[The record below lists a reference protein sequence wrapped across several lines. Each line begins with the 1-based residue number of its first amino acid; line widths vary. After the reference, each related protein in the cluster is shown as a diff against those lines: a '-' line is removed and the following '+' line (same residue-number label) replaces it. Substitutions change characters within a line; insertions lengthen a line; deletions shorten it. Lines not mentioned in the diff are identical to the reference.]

1 MTAAMYSVL
10 LLVTVL
16 VVPIA
21 GLSEEKPAD
30 SVLEPPELPEQWRE
44 FDNEHADLDYG
55 STDVKPDFKKKKYPV
70 KPPAMS
76 QEVNKDEAVIDRQLT
91 RNEGMLMD
99 LRGRPEQ
106 ASSHQID
113 PEAGVNM
120 QMTKHEELMK
130 MAAPQPRVN
139 RIGAQPRVNQIATT
153 TTTTAKRPEN
163 IERIFLLLI
172 YLSASTFLTLLVLL
186 ILKCLLEKRWNKEE
200 CHPDP
205 DPEPVPDPEPERPRR
220 RSVTFSEYLPTR
232 RSVMESE
239 GRYNEGNGIDTES
252 EDSLNKYYVRDDGD
266 HLMEQVETESESSE
280 EEVEEVESS
289 EETECKE
296 NVSQNFKEESATE
309 LQNRQQYKHSQKA
322 KQQTLHVSMEQPN
335 IGLPDKQQ
343 YSCPQEP
350 NIALPDKQQYSYTQ
364 GPNIGLQYKQLY
376 NYKQEPNITLY
387 ACSQESDRSS
397 QDKVLYNNRQKA
409 NIRLKNA
416 YAYKTLQRN
425 YKEPYIAIN
434 GKIYR
439 CWEEVDT
446 EPQEIKLCRYEEI
459 NEIAPK
465 SKGRKSLK
473 KFKSCFMKPC
483 VLD

>member
-1 MTAAMYSVL
+1 M
-10 LLVTVL
+10 
-16 VVPIA
+16 
-21 GLSEEKPAD
+21 
-30 SVLEPPELPEQWRE
+30 
-44 FDNEHADLDYG
+44 
-55 STDVKPDFKKKKYPV
+55 KPDSKKKKYPV

-91 RNEGMLMD
+91 RNEGMLMN

-120 QMTKHEELMK
+120 QMTKHEELLME
-130 MAAPQPRVN
+130 MADPRPWVN
-139 RIGAQPRVNQIATT
+139 RIGAQPRMNQIATT
-153 TTTTAKRPEN
+153 TTTTTTKRPETN
-163 IERIFLLLI
+163 EHIFKLPVKTQAILFI
-172 YLSASTFLTLLVLL
+172 CLSASASL
-186 ILKCLLEKRWNKEE
+186 ILIGLIILECLLEKRWNKEE

-205 DPEPVPDPEPERPRR
+205 DPDPEPVPDPDPERPRR

-232 RSVMESE
+232 RSVMESVMESE
-239 GRYNEGNGIDTES
+239 GRYNEGNEIDTES
-252 EDSLNKYYVRDDGD
+252 EDSLDRYYVQEDGD

-289 EETECKE
+289 DKTESKE
-296 NVSQNFKEESATE
+296 NVSQNFKEVSATE

-335 IGLPDKQQ
+335 VGLPDKQR
-343 YSCPQEP
+343 YSCPQE
-350 NIALPDKQQYSYTQ
+350 
-364 GPNIGLQYKQLY
+364 PNIGLQYKQLY
-376 NYKQEPNITLY
+376 NYKQEPNIRLY

-397 QDKVLYNNRQKA
+397 QDKVLYNNRQNA

-439 CWEEVDT
+439 CWKEVDT
-446 EPQEIKLCRYEEI
+446 EPRYEEI
-459 NEIAPK
+459 NEIAPR
-465 SKGRKSLK
+465 SKGRTFLK
-473 KFKSCFMKPC
+473 KFKPCIMKPC

>member
-1 MTAAMYSVL
+1 M
-10 LLVTVL
+10 
-16 VVPIA
+16 
-21 GLSEEKPAD
+21 
-30 SVLEPPELPEQWRE
+30 
-44 FDNEHADLDYG
+44 
-55 STDVKPDFKKKKYPV
+55 KPDSKKKKYPV
-70 KPPAMS
+70 KRPAMS

-113 PEAGVNM
+113 PAGVNV
-120 QMTKHEELMK
+120 QMTKNEELLMD
-130 MAAPQPRVN
+130 MAAPRPRVN

-153 TTTTAKRPEN
+153 TTTTKRPEI
-163 IERIFLLLI
+163 IEHIFKLPVKTQAILFI
-172 YLSASTFLTLLVLL
+172 CLSASASL
-186 ILKCLLEKRWNKEE
+186 ILLGFIILECLLEKRWNKEE

-205 DPEPVPDPEPERPRR
+205 DPDPDPEKPRR
-220 RSVTFSEYLPTR
+220 KSVTFSEYLPTR
-232 RSVMESE
+232 RSIMESE
-239 GRYNEGNGIDTES
+239 GRYNEGNEIDTES
-252 EDSLNKYYVRDDGD
+252 EDSLDRYYVREDSDNLREKVD
-266 HLMEQVETESESSE
+266 TESESSE
-280 EEVEEVESS
+280 EEVGEVECSD
-289 EETECKE
+289 ETESGE
-296 NVSQNFKEESATE
+296 NLSHNFKEESATE

-335 IGLPDKQQ
+335 IGLSDKQQ

-350 NIALPDKQQYSYTQ
+350 NIALPDKQQYSYPQ

-409 NIRLKNA
+409 NVRLKNA

-446 EPQEIKLCRYEEI
+446 EPQERKLCRNEEI
-459 NEIAPK
+459 NEIAPR

>member
-1 MTAAMYSVL
+1 M
-10 LLVTVL
+10 
-16 VVPIA
+16 
-21 GLSEEKPAD
+21 
-30 SVLEPPELPEQWRE
+30 
-44 FDNEHADLDYG
+44 
-55 STDVKPDFKKKKYPV
+55 KPDSKKKKYPV
-70 KPPAMS
+70 KRPAMS

-113 PEAGVNM
+113 PEAGVNV
-120 QMTKHEELMK
+120 QMTKNEELLMD
-130 MAAPQPRVN
+130 MAAPRPRVN

-153 TTTTAKRPEN
+153 TTTTKRPEI
-163 IERIFLLLI
+163 IEHIFKLPVKTQAILFI
-172 YLSASTFLTLLVLL
+172 CLSASASL
-186 ILKCLLEKRWNKEE
+186 ILLGFIILECLLEKRWNKEE

-205 DPEPVPDPEPERPRR
+205 DPDPDPEKPRR
-220 RSVTFSEYLPTR
+220 KSVTFSEYLPTR
-232 RSVMESE
+232 RSIMESE
-239 GRYNEGNGIDTES
+239 GRYNEGNEIDTES
-252 EDSLNKYYVRDDGD
+252 EDSLDRYYVREDSDNLREKVD
-266 HLMEQVETESESSE
+266 TESESSE
-280 EEVEEVESS
+280 EEVGEVECSD
-289 EETECKE
+289 ETESGE
-296 NVSQNFKEESATE
+296 NLSHNFKEESATE

-335 IGLPDKQQ
+335 IGLSD
-343 YSCPQEP
+343 
-350 NIALPDKQQYSYTQ
+350 
-364 GPNIGLQYKQLY
+364 KQLY

-409 NIRLKNA
+409 NVRLKNA

-446 EPQEIKLCRYEEI
+446 EPQERKLCRNEEI
-459 NEIAPK
+459 NEIAPR